1 MSYWRKI
8 PASPFVLCA
17 LLVSVLIVP
26 GSVLAI
32 EPAHQAAGERV
43 EVRVANPVSWVAW
56 LIDWMTGEAQIS
68 REAAAVEACMDPE
81 CSPPDPE
88 TTGSSEPTGGGGETN
103 PTTEG
108 GPGLDIGG

>member
-8 PASPFVLCA
+8 PASPFVLCV
-17 LLVSVLIVP
+17 LLVSALIVP
-26 GSVLAI
+26 GSTFAI

-43 EVRVANPVSWVAW
+43 ELQVASPASWIAW
-56 LIDWMTGEAQIS
+56 LIDWMTGEVQTS
-68 REAAAVEACMDPE
+68 LEAATVESCLDPE
-81 CSPPDPE
+81 CSPPDSE
-88 TTGSSEPTGGGGETN
+88 TTGSSEPTGEGTN